1 MPTFDQNFCL
11 SLGDFYE
18 KCANISMKVLRK
30 LYKSCTIP
38 LKSLKPKFGH
48 FWANKYLRQP
58 AFFFGTEEV
67 NNIVLYFYNEG
78 FLSGQNLFYRIDPWL
93 RYFQDL
99 SRLLWKEILSKKNAD
114 IFCKIAGNLPP
125 GPLLL

>member
-30 LYKSCTIP
+30 LYKNCTIP

-48 FWANKYLRQP
+48 FWQP
-58 AFFFGTEEV
+58 AFFRDG
-67 NNIVLYFYNEG
+67 G
-78 FLSGQNLFYRIDPWL
+78 SMSQNLRPSLTEKVINLEYE
-93 RYFQDL
+93 
-99 SRLLWKEILSKKNAD
+99 LLDS
-114 IFCKIAGNLPP
+114 
-125 GPLLL
+125 